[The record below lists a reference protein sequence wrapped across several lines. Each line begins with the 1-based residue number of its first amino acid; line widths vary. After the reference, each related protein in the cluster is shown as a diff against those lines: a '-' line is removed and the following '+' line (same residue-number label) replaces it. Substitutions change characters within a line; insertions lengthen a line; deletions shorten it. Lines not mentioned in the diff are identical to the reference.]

1 MLPEIL
7 KNNLS
12 VPVVGAPLFI
22 ISRPGLVIAQCKA
35 GVVGSFPALNA
46 RPQEV
51 LSDWIKEIKD
61 ELGQYK
67 EDNPEKPVAPFA
79 VNQICHLSN
88 DRLFQDVETCVKH
101 EAPIIIT
108 SLRPPEDLV
117 KAIHSYGGLVF
128 HDVISTRNAQ
138 KAVEQ
143 GVDGLIL
150 VCAGAGGHAGALSP
164 FALLRETREWYDG
177 TILLSGAI
185 SDGYSVASALA
196 MGADLAYMG
205 TRFIATE
212 ESEADD
218 DYKKMLIDS
227 AAKDVVYTNY
237 FSGVHGNYL
246 SPSVEKAG
254 MDPLNLPDADKSKMN
269 FNSGGNA
276 EKKVWKDIKGS
287 GQGINSIKSSPKVVD
302 LVEQI
307 TGEFRSAN
315 QEFKNKADNY

>member
-67 EDNPEKPVAPFA
+67 EDNPDKPVAPFA

-128 HDVISTRNAQ
+128 HDVISTRHAQ

-196 MGADLAYMG
+196 MGADLAYIG

-218 DYKKMLIDS
+218 DYKQIVNAQAPTQG
-227 AAKDVVYTNY
+227 AAATSTLANQM
-237 FSGVHGNYL
+237 GL
-246 SPSVEKAG
+246 TE
-254 MDPLNLPDADKSKMN
+254 
-269 FNSGGNA
+269 NSGPMPGIDISKLDFVSKA
-276 EKKVWKDIKGS
+276 KSVLDAAYKKD
-287 GQGINSIKSSPKVVD
+287 
-302 LVEQI
+302 
-307 TGEFRSAN
+307 
-315 QEFKNKADNY
+315 KNRQPV